1 MRKYRAIKTAAP
13 GKITELTARH
23 PFYNVNIGCRGIG
36 TVNSW
41 RIIGLGS
48 LVVLQALS
56 GQTFARESRL
66 TVNAPAA
73 EEPAMPDK
81 SGPAFTEDE
90 QRRLRELR
98 QWLLRRHMERKRNE
112 PGGIEALK
120 EAAASDLRAP
130 ANRPA
135 RRFPDGQHR
144 ETPMLHIG
152 RGPDGRIH
160 HRYVFSA
167 SGPDESRPASPIH

>member
-1 MRKYRAIKTAAP
+1 MWISDA
-13 GKITELTARH
+13 G
-23 PFYNVNIGCRGIG
+23 GIV

-56 GQTFARESRL
+56 GQTLARESRL
-66 TVNAPAA
+66 MADAPAA
-73 EEPAMPDK
+73 EEPAAPDNI
-81 SGPAFTEDE
+81 GPAFTEDE

-98 QWLLRRHMERKRNE
+98 QWLLQRHLERKRNE

-120 EAAASDLRAP
+120 EAATSDLLRPSASRSLRGLSDAP
-130 ANRPA
+130 SRGAPTLR
-135 RRFPDGQHR
+135 
-144 ETPMLHIG
+144 IG

-160 HRYVFSA
+160 HRYVFNS
-167 SGPDESRPASPIH
+167 SRPDDLRSVSPVH